1 MQIMPTQ
8 KRVCKH
14 FEIKKLAEYLDLYVQ
29 SDILLLDNVFENFRN
44 MCLEIYEV
52 DPAKLLSAPGLA

>member
-29 SDILLLDNVFENFRN
+29 SDILFIEF
-44 MCLEIYEV
+44 
-52 DPAKLLSAPGLA
+52 